1 MHKEDSGLTWALHE
15 GEIAVI
21 SGAKTKV
28 ARMPT
33 RFPGPKAAPQEAPKA
48 RVRRAAA
55 LLVRRKGRR
64 AAALLVRRKGRRAA
78 ALL

>member
-28 ARMPT
+28 AR
-33 RFPGPKAAPQEAPKA
+33 PKLQASPRAPPAPKPPEK
-48 RVRRAAA
+48 VRRFTS
-55 LLVRRKGRR
+55 
-64 AAALLVRRKGRRAA
+64 
-78 ALL
+78 